1 MSFELQDASWLVD
14 VSPTQKLVLLCLTAH
29 ANDDGAC
36 WPSVARIAA
45 RSGLARRAV
54 IYNLRRL
61 ERSGHI
67 SREIS
72 RGRVT
77 RYRVHPCTP
86 CTSAPDAPVHEMHTT
101 RAPRAPDPC
110 TTCTGPV
117 RQMHPESPRISNE
130 PIKNS
135 KMRKSKASQTPEFHQ
150 AVIGLYHEILPTAPR
165 VKAWTTTRR
174 QALDARIRER
184 LADGKPADQADY
196 WRAFFETVAASD
208 FLTGRATGFRADLE
222 WLLRPENFLKVIEGR
237 YSNRSAKDTRHAT
250 A

>member
-14 VSPTQKLVLLCLTAH
+14 VSPTQKLVLLCLAAH

-36 WPSVARIAA
+36 WPSVTRIAA
-45 RSGLARRAV
+45 RCRLTRRAV
-54 IYNLRRL
+54 MFSLQHL
-61 ERSGHI
+61 ERGGHI
-67 SREIS
+67 SREIV

-77 RYRVHPCTP
+77 RYRVHPCT
-86 CTSAPDAPVHEMHTT
+86 
-101 RAPRAPDPC
+101 
-110 TTCTGPV
+110 TCTGERRSLVNDVHRTGEPDSPDWCTTFTRLV
-117 RQMHPESPRISNE
+117 NDVHPESPRISNE
-130 PIKNS
+130 PIKNP
-135 KMRKSKASQTPEFHQ
+135 KVRKSKASQTPEFHQ

-165 VKAWTTTRR
+165 VKAWTMTRR
-174 QALDARIRER
+174 RALDARIRER

-196 WRAFFETVAASD
+196 WRAFFEAVAASD

-237 YSNRSAKDTRHAT
+237 YENRSAKDTRHAT